1 MLKFAYDSDS
11 IGRDQTEPNWEH
23 HKTVIALSTYRA
35 NSHSKAYAGGWLM
48 RWGLNAWRT
57 AAGRAGTQCPADTPE
72 PYELDLLALTPEQ
85 LLSRYQRA
93 SRLTC

>member
-1 MLKFAYDSDS
+1 
-11 IGRDQTEPNWEH
+11 
-23 HKTVIALSTYRA
+23 
-35 NSHSKAYAGGWLM
+35 M